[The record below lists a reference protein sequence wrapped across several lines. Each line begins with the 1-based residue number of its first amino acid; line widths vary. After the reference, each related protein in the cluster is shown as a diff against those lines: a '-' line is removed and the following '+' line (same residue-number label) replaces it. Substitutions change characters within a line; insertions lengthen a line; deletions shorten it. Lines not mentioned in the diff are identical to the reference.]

1 MQKVTPVL
9 LVPVVGALQM
19 TIIQSTLKKSKE
31 LLLLEQEVSLLPE
44 GS

>member
-19 TIIQSTLKKSKE
+19 TIIQSALKTSKE
-31 LLLLEQEVSLLPE
+31 LLLLEQEASLLPE